1 VKANTSIVVVVE
13 LAALFT
19 SLSETTNQAV
29 TPERNLA
36 YLALVTASDELK
48 PSEVPV
54 GNPIQATSSLADS
67 APAQQLSSPSNP
79 ALPAIAC
86 TTSVETVLGKRTL
99 EERETLDDTPLEEQ
113 TSTEIK
119 DEIRQIRAIPMGRS
133 ASRSLSMEPSD
144 AAAASELPSETD
156 KPGSQNEYLPSAT
169 AMDVDESAVVMSPM
183 EEPSNPLQGAD
194 AIKMPPP
201 ALPPRP
207 HRASMNTDMMFGM
220 SYQVMH
226 ARDLH

>member
-67 APAQQLSSPSNP
+67 APAQQLS
-79 ALPAIAC
+79 
-86 TTSVETVLGKRTL
+86 SVETVLGKRTL